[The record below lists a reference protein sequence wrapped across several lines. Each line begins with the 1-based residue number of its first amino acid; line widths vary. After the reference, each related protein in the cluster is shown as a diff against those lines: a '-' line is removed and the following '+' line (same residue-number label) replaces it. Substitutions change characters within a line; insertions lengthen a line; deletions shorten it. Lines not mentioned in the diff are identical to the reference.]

1 MEIKN
6 RLFPY
11 PVLCIENDD
20 YINCEFNIKFNQFEE
35 LKEIVLQ
42 FEVEL
47 NNNELLE
54 LIRQGE
60 AEYIVHIECSNTS
73 FRKVIIK

>member
-11 PVLCIENDD
+11 PVLCMENDD
-20 YINCEFNIKFNQFEE
+20 YIDCEFNIKFNQVEE

-47 NNNELLE
+47 
-54 LIRQGE
+54 
-60 AEYIVHIECSNTS
+60 
-73 FRKVIIK
+73 IIGTNSSRRSRIHSPY

>member
-11 PVLCIENDD
+11 PVLCMENDD
-20 YINCEFNIKFNQFEE
+20 YIDCEFNIKFNQVEE

-42 FEVEL
+42 
-47 NNNELLE
+47 
-54 LIRQGE
+54 
-60 AEYIVHIECSNTS
+60 
-73 FRKVIIK
+73 

>member
-54 LIRQGE
+54 KLLEIMVKNLNIEFQKQRLIKK
-60 AEYIVHIECSNTS
+60 Y
-73 FRKVIIK
+73 F